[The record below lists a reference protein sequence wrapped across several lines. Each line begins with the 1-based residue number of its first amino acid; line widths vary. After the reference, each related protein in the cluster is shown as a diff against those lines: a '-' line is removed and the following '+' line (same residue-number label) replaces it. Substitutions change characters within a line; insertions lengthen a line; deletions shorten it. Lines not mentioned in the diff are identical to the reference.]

1 MGGPVKELR
10 DASPQGSAQPQRLV
24 YGTTRVSGLIV
35 FQGAGHKKITV
46 TGQSVSAR
54 APGHLFWVLPLAG
67 HACEAFKD
75 LYLDDFELKDTEISW
90 GADPANAAY
99 RQWSSNPALCVADY
113 LTDRELGMGVPTAH
127 IDWDLVVTAATVC
140 DTLVDALGPVQ
151 PGNTLGPHIR
161 HERFTSNGALL
172 TRGHPSGQPH
182 AVVGDHA
189 GRDLRDRGEGDDP
202 CPFMD
207 GAGGIV

>member
-1 MGGPVKELR
+1 MT
-10 DASPQGSAQPQRLV
+10 QGSAQPQRLV

-99 RQWSSNPALCVADY
+99 RQWSALCVADY

-127 IDWDLVVTAATVC
+127 IDWDSVVTAATVC

-151 PGNTLGPHIR
+151 PRKHPGSPHSPRTLYLKRRPPYPRTLIGP
-161 HERFTSNGALL
+161 TS
-172 TRGHPSGQPH
+172 RGCW
-182 AVVGDHA
+182 
-189 GRDLRDRGEGDDP
+189 RP
-202 CPFMD
+202 CWARSP
-207 GAGGIV
+207 